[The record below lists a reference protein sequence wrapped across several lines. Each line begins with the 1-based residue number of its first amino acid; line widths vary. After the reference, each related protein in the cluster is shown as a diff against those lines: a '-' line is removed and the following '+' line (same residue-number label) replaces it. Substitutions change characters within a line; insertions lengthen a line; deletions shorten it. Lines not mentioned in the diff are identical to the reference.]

1 MHELSLAMEV
11 LQILEAHEAELSRIT
26 RVSLDIGTLSCVDP
40 AALHTALDTALQGT
54 LAEGAELVLHTV
66 EAQARCNNCGTTFAP
81 PTRIDPCPQCG
92 SFRKSWLAGQDLR
105 VRAIEGLAPPGT
117 PI

>member
-11 LQILEAHEAELSRIT
+11 VQILEAHEAELSRIT
-26 RVSLDIGTLSCVDP
+26 RVSLDIGTLSCVDA
-40 AALHTALDTALQGT
+40 AALRTALDTALQGT

-66 EAQARCNNCGTTFAP
+66 EAQARCKDCGTTFAP

-92 SFRKSWLAGQDLR
+92 SFRKTWLAGQDLR
-105 VRAIEGLAPPGT
+105 VRAIEGLAPPST
-117 PI
+117 RV